1 MLISRRQGN
10 QMKTTKLLIDINELE
25 VTGDTPKNTKGYSVE
40 ITSIGDSQ
48 IDKDIVA
55 VNGSASFIASVSN
68 TLTLDLIQERIDT
81 KRKELEESPVDDH
94 LKASL
99 DRILESETIPQGL
112 KDLAKTLF
120 EDVKSFDK

>member
-1 MLISRRQGN
+1 
-10 QMKTTKLLIDINELE
+10 MKTTKLLIDINELE

>member
-55 VNGSASFIASVSN
+55 INGSAAFIANVTSQ
-68 TLTLDLIQERIDT
+68 LTLDLIQERIDA
-81 KRKELEESPVDDH
+81 KRKELKESPVDDH